1 MKKNLTF
8 FVICATLVI
17 FGLPRQT
24 FPRDDRIMFPIDDAL
39 STSAAQNKLKGI
51 DFYFGNQK
59 HPLILQDFGEFGSN
73 KKTNAFN
80 KSDKQA
86 CEWVFLSALL
96 ALQDR
101 AKSLGAN
108 AVINIKSNYRNN
120 EVVSET
126 EYQCGA
132 GHMFAGVALKGR
144 IVKLSK

>member
-1 MKKNLTF
+1 MKHSLIVLF
-8 FVICATLVI
+8 AALFMI
-17 FGLPRQT
+17 GLPQQT
-24 FPRDDRIMFPIDDAL
+24 FSRDDRLMFPIDEAL
-39 STSAAQNKLKGI
+39 ATLAAQNKIQGI
-51 DFYFGNQK
+51 DLYFGNQE
-59 HPLILQDFGEFGSN
+59 HPKILQDFGEFRTN
-73 KKTNAFN
+73 QKTNALN

-96 ALQDR
+96 KLQER
-101 AKSLGAN
+101 ASSLGAN

-132 GHMFAGVALKGR
+132 GHIFAGVALKGR

>member
-1 MKKNLTF
+1 MKHGLIVLF
-8 FVICATLVI
+8 SALVI
-17 FGLPRQT
+17 IGLPQQT
-24 FPRDDRIMFPIDDAL
+24 FSRDDRLMFPIEDAL
-39 STSAAQNKLKGI
+39 AMPAAQSKLQGI

-59 HPLILQDFGEFGSN
+59 HPKILKDFGEFRTN
-73 KKTNAFN
+73 QKTNALN

-96 ALQDR
+96 KLQER
-101 AKSLGAN
+101 ASSLGAN

-132 GHMFAGVALKGR
+132 GHIFAGVALKGK
-144 IVKLSK
+144 IVKLAK

>member
-1 MKKNLTF
+1 MKHSLIVLF
-8 FVICATLVI
+8 AALFMI
-17 FGLPRQT
+17 GLPKQT
-24 FPRDDRIMFPIDDAL
+24 FSRDDRLMFPIDEAL
-39 STSAAQNKLKGI
+39 ATLAAQNKIQGI
-51 DFYFGNQK
+51 DLYFGNQE
-59 HPLILQDFGEFGSN
+59 HPKILQDFGEFRTN
-73 KKTNAFN
+73 QKTNALN

-96 ALQDR
+96 KLQER
-101 AKSLGAN
+101 ASSLGAN

-132 GHMFAGVALKGR
+132 GHIFAGVVLKGR